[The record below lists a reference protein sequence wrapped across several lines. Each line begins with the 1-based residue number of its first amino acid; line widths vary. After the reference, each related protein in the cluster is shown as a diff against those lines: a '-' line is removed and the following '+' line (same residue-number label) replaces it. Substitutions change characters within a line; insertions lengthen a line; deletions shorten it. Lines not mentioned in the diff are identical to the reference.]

1 MENKKEVT
9 TTPTKR
15 DKKKEEKGVEEDV
28 DLEEIMSRPIMA
40 KDFAKII
47 ESQKKKPY

>member
-15 DKKKEEKGVEEDV
+15 EKKKEERRVEED
-28 DLEEIMSRPIMA
+28 LEKIMSRPIMA
-40 KDFAKII
+40 KDFAKIV
-47 ESQKKKPY
+47 ESQKNKPY